1 MRKIPDL
8 LFDFLDPA
16 VPESTLDIKI
26 SQAVLPAPPFF
37 FFLHEPVK
45 EDSCHVCLKGFS
57 LIQGS
62 YTLH

>member
-37 FFLHEPVK
+37 FFAWT
-45 EDSCHVCLKGFS
+45 S
-57 LIQGS
+57 
-62 YTLH
+62 